1 MNASDRRERGDNE
14 VGDYLWNAS
23 GPADPDV
30 QRLEALLNPLA
41 LRPGPDAIPPRA
53 TLLARPRRVW
63 LALAAMVAL
72 AAGLAI
78 FAAPRAGPGWEIS
91 SLEGSPIVGS
101 RAVTDQSKL
110 RVGQWLTTDESS
122 RAQLQVATLGSV
134 TVEGGSRLR
143 LIRAEHDEKR
153 LELARGTI
161 HAFIVAPPRLFFVDT
176 PAGVAADLGC
186 AYTLTVADDGASD
199 LKVTVGWVELQ
210 GAGRTSIVP
219 AGAVCRMDRLRGPG
233 TPYFPDSPP
242 VFVERLAE
250 IDAGRAAALGGLAR
264 AVSPREGLALWH
276 LIPRL
281 EGEARAEAVAALAR
295 VVPPPA
301 GVAIE
306 GELDRPAL
314 EAWWG
319 VIKERW

>member
-1 MNASDRRERGDNE
+1 MNASERRERGDVE
-14 VGDYLWNAS
+14 VSEYLWNAA

-30 QRLEALLNPLA
+30 QRLEALLSPLA
-41 LRPGPDAIPPRA
+41 LRPGPEPLPARA
-53 TLLARPRRVW
+53 GVLARPRRVW

-72 AAGLAI
+72 AAGLTV

-91 SLEGSPIVGS
+91 SLEGAPIVGS
-101 RAVTDQSKL
+101 RAVTVQTRL

-186 AYTLTVADDGASD
+186 AYSLTVADDGVSN
-199 LKVTVGWVELQ
+199 LNVTVGWVELQ
-210 GAGRTSIVP
+210 GAGHTSTVP
-219 AGAVCRMDRLRGPG
+219 AGAVCRMDKQRGPG
-233 TPYFPDSPP
+233 TPHFSDSPAP
-242 VFVERLAE
+242 FIDRLRE
-250 IDAGRAAALGGLAR
+250 IDAGRAAGLGEAATDLT
-264 AVSPREGLALWH
+264 PREGLALWH

-281 EGEARAEAVAALAR
+281 EGEARAEAVAALAK
-295 VVPPPA
+295 VVPPPP
-301 GVAIE
+301 GVHVDA
-306 GELDRPAL
+306 ELDRPAL

-319 VIKERW
+319 VVKEAW